1 MIFAAPAV
9 TVAVASARR
18 DALTEINSG
27 WFSLADVRDA
37 VEDKIMPNPVL
48 RDALRDAIANES
60 VEAVSIIRDALIAY
74 KVETILENANGT
86 I

>member
-9 TVAVASARR
+9 TVAVASASR
-18 DALTEINSG
+18 DALTEINAG
-27 WFSLADVRDA
+27 WFSLTDVRDA

-48 RDALRDAIANES
+48 RDALRDAIARES
-60 VEAVSIIRDALIAY
+60 CEAVAILRDALLAY
-74 KVETILENANGT
+74 KVQIIMENANGT

>member
-1 MIFAAPAV
+1 MTAAIA
-9 TVAVASARR
+9 TTAIASASR

-27 WFSLADVRDA
+27 WFSLTDVRDA

-60 VEAVSIIRDALIAY
+60 VEAVSIIRDALLAY
-74 KVETILENANGT
+74 KVQIIMENANGT

>member
-1 MIFAAPAV
+1 MLFASSAV
-9 TVAVASARR
+9 TVAIASASR
-18 DALTEINSG
+18 DALTEINAG
-27 WFSLADVRDA
+27 WFSLNDVRDA

-74 KVETILENANGT
+74 KVQIIMENANGT